1 MEASYYRDFFARV
14 WSADGHR
21 YCNEPSHEDGT
32 ADEHH
37 QRAAI
42 AVSAGVL
49 IHHFHAGL
57 FGKSVQK
64 TAVFRGDLHGSRV
77 IFRTLWVQMLTAMV
91 CDAGLIS
98 LHLSL
103 PEISPVVGELAE
115 AWLRRGN
122 RPEL

>member
-1 MEASYYRDFFARV
+1 MALIRQVHSTGPAAEAVTAENENLHPKLLLERAKRSVGASYYRDFFARV

-64 TAVFRGDLHGSRV
+64 TAVFRGDLHGSNV
-77 IFRTLWVQMLTAMV
+77 IARTL
-91 CDAGLIS
+91 
-98 LHLSL
+98 
-103 PEISPVVGELAE
+103 
-115 AWLRRGN
+115 
-122 RPEL
+122 

>member
-1 MEASYYRDFFARV
+1 MALIRQVHSTGPAAEAVTAENENHHSKLLPGRAKRSVEASYYRDFFARV

-64 TAVFRGDLHGSRV
+64 TAVFRGDLHGSNV
-77 IFRTLWVQMLTAMV
+77 IARTL
-91 CDAGLIS
+91 
-98 LHLSL
+98 
-103 PEISPVVGELAE
+103 
-115 AWLRRGN
+115 
-122 RPEL
+122 